1 MKKLVG
7 IMVGIAIALLVVA
20 IAKDIVIKTMVEKG
34 VEIVTGLKLDIGTLK
49 VGVLKP
55 VVDIKDLKLFN
66 AAGFKDRTMID
77 MPEIYV
83 DYDLAAIFKNRI
95 HLNEVRID
103 LKEFD
108 VIKNEQGVLNLDSLK
123 VVQAE
128 KEGKK
133 PAEKAA
139 GKAPEIQIDN
149 LKLRIGKVIY
159 KDYSKG
165 GVPDVK
171 EFDLNL
177 NESYS
182 NINNPYAV
190 VSLIVVKALMNTT
203 IAGVTGFD
211 LQGLSGTISGPLGS
225 AQELV
230 GGAMDK
236 ATQAVGTAQESVKT
250 VTETTK
256 NTTEAV
262 GEATGAVTDAFKGI
276 FGSGK
281 K

>member
-20 IAKDIVIKTMVEKG
+20 IAKDIVIKAMVEKG
-34 VEIVTGLKLDIGTLK
+34 VEIVTGLKLDIGTFK

-55 VVDIKDLKLFN
+55 VVDIKNLKLFN

-128 KEGKK
+128 KEGKS
-133 PAEKAA
+133 PTEKAA
-139 GKAPEIQIDN
+139 GKAAEIQIDS

-165 GVPDVK
+165 AEPDVK

-190 VSLIVVKALMNTT
+190 VSLIVVRAMMNTT
-203 IAGVTGFD
+203 ISGLTGFD
-211 LQGLSGTISGPLGS
+211 LKGLSSTVSGPLGS
-225 AQELV
+225 AQEFV

-256 NTTEAV
+256 NTTDAV
-262 GEATGAVTDAFKGI
+262 GEAAGAVTDAFKGI

>member
-139 GKAPEIQIDN
+139 GKAAEIQIDN

-211 LQGLSGTISGPLGS
+211 LKGLSGTISGPLGS

>member
-66 AAGFKDRTMID
+66 APGFKDRTMID

-139 GKAPEIQIDN
+139 GKAAEIQIDN

-211 LQGLSGTISGPLGS
+211 LKGLSGTISGPLGS

>member
-1 MKKLVG
+1 VKKLVG

-139 GKAPEIQIDN
+139 GKAAEIQIDN

-211 LQGLSGTISGPLGS
+211 LKGLSGTISGPLGS

>member
-1 MKKLVG
+1 MDCPSEG
-7 IMVGIAIALLVVA
+7 LL
-20 IAKDIVIKTMVEKG
+20 
-34 VEIVTGLKLDIGTLK
+34 
-49 VGVLKP
+49 
-55 VVDIKDLKLFN
+55 
-66 AAGFKDRTMID
+66 ID
-77 MPEIYV
+77 HINE
-83 DYDLAAIFKNRI
+83 KNR
-95 HLNEVRID
+95 E
-103 LKEFD
+103 E
-108 VIKNEQGVLNLDSLK
+108 
-123 VVQAE
+123 
-128 KEGKK
+128 K

-139 GKAPEIQIDN
+139 GKAAEIQIDS

-211 LQGLSGTISGPLGS
+211 LKGLSGTISGPLGS